1 MLPAERQF
9 FDLYLRN
16 VLVNKFADQ
25 FSGRHSGQCPVAHL
39 NRAVFK
45 TILIQLSEKCSVEC
59 GATHRGVKGAH
70 GRTSVV

>member
-25 FSGRHSGQCPVAHL
+25 SSGRHSGQCPVAHL
-39 NRAVFK
+39 NRAVFN